1 MFPFRHT
8 FCQIISWSGKQF
20 RQTLFKWFMRYGTSS
35 WRESENWNSKQI
47 HKFWWLQ
54 QIWSWNGL
62 RSSKLWVILWVNVFS
77 NLNLNF
83 QSSNSKIVARP
94 FINCLNN
101 SNSDEMSEFILQKL
115 SSTFISLEGR
125 QPHSHSCLVVTIFNE
140 IFLRFKENESKM
152 KILLENVN
160 QPIMEH
166 AMMSDE
172 IVPSRKLILNLLKNL
187 LQSST
192 FRGSPE
198 LQGIVTV
205 NLKTLT
211 SMYLSSNSQYY
222 FQWDLIDS
230 LRGFFLTLI
239 FL

>member
-1 MFPFRHT
+1 
-8 FCQIISWSGKQF
+8 
-20 RQTLFKWFMRYGTSS
+20 
-35 WRESENWNSKQI
+35 
-47 HKFWWLQ
+47 
-54 QIWSWNGL
+54 
-62 RSSKLWVILWVNVFS
+62 
-77 NLNLNF
+77 
-83 QSSNSKIVARP
+83 
-94 FINCLNN
+94 
-101 SNSDEMSEFILQKL
+101 
-115 SSTFISLEGR
+115 
-125 QPHSHSCLVVTIFNE
+125 
-140 IFLRFKENESKM
+140 M

-222 FQWDLIDS
+222 FQ
-230 LRGFFLTLI
+230 
-239 FL
+239 